1 MFVFHGKRCVVG
13 RELVGTKT
21 CGSTLSSACSRSFI
35 AYLAKSAAV
44 AYGEVDC
51 SSPLAAPTITR
62 VKQTAKSLFMC
73 KTAATLLSDD
83 MHLGKAFSILKT
95 GPTRQFSNVLGRA
108 DPHSAGEQGLML
120 ELSIFHLGI
129 IERIMKPPAL
139 LSAQRG
145 VDNERCH
152 CR

>member
-1 MFVFHGKRCVVG
+1 MFVFHGECCVVG

-73 KTAATLLSDD
+73 KIAATLLSDD
-83 MHLGKAFSILKT
+83 MHLGKAFSILKNRSDPPVSKRPGKG
-95 GPTRQFSNVLGRA
+95 GP
-108 DPHSAGEQGLML
+108 PHSAAEHGLML
-120 ELSIFHLGI
+120 ELSIFHL
-129 IERIMKPPAL
+129 
-139 LSAQRG
+139 
-145 VDNERCH
+145 
-152 CR
+152 

>member
-1 MFVFHGKRCVVG
+1 MFVFHGERCVVG

-73 KTAATLLSDD
+73 KIAATLLSDD
-83 MHLGKAFSILKT
+83 MHLGKAFSILKKGVRLASFQT
-95 GPTRQFSNVLGRA
+95 SWEGRTRIQR
-108 DPHSAGEQGLML
+108 
-120 ELSIFHLGI
+120 LSTVSCL
-129 IERIMKPPAL
+129 
-139 LSAQRG
+139 
-145 VDNERCH
+145 N
-152 CR
+152 CRSS